1 MEWNKDKSLWLS
13 KICIKLFTIIMIVI
27 AVFAP
32 KIFAALIKV
41 RVAYLGGT
49 LPYFLISTYTACV
62 PATIAL
68 SGLWRLLDNIEK
80 GDVFI
85 ENNVQILRMLS
96 WRCIFAGVICLISSV
111 YYLPFMI
118 IAAAAGFV
126 GLLLRIVKN
135 VFARAVEIKE
145 ESDYTI

>member
-1 MEWNKDKSLWLS
+1 MEWSKDNSIRLS
-13 KICIKLFTIIMIVI
+13 KIFIKFFTITMVVV

-32 KIFAALIKV
+32 KIFSALIEL

-49 LPYFLISTYTACV
+49 LPYFLISTYTLCV
-62 PATIAL
+62 PAVVAL
-68 SGLWRLLDNIEK
+68 YGLWQLLDNISK

-85 ENNVQILRMLS
+85 ENNVQIMRMLS
-96 WRCIFAGVICLISSV
+96 WRCIFAGGICFASAA

-118 IAAAAGFV
+118 IAVAAGFV

>member
-1 MEWNKDKSLWLS
+1 MEWNNDKSLWLS
-13 KICIKLFTIIMIVI
+13 KICIKIFTIIMIIV

-32 KIFAALIKV
+32 KIFSALIEI

-49 LPYFLISTYTACV
+49 LPYFLISTYTLCV
-62 PATIAL
+62 PAVVAL
-68 SGLWRLLDNIEK
+68 YGLWQLLDNIEK
-80 GDVFI
+80 DDVFI
-85 ENNVQILRMLS
+85 DKNVEIMRMLS
-96 WRCIFAGVICLISSV
+96 WRCIFAGAICFVSAV

-135 VFARAVEIKE
+135 VFARAVEIKQDN
-145 ESDYTI
+145 DYTI

>member
-1 MEWNKDKSLWLS
+1 MEWNKDKSVWLS
-13 KICIKLFTIIMIVI
+13 KICIKIFTVTMIVV

-32 KIFAALIKV
+32 KIFSALIEI
-41 RVAYLGGT
+41 RTAYLGGT
-49 LPYFLISTYTACV
+49 LPYFLTSTYTLCV

-68 SGLWRLLDNIEK
+68 HGLWQLLDNIEK

-85 ENNVQILRMLS
+85 DKNVQILRMLS
-96 WRCIFAGVICLISSV
+96 WACIFAGGICLISSV
-111 YYLPFMI
+111 YYMPFLI
-118 IAAAAGFV
+118 IAAAASFV
-126 GLLLRIVKN
+126 GLLLRVVKN

>member
-1 MEWNKDKSLWLS
+1 MDWNKDRSLWLS
-13 KICIKLFTIIMIVI
+13 KICIKLFTITMIVV

-32 KIFAALIKV
+32 KIFSVLIEV

-62 PATIAL
+62 PAVIAL
-68 SGLWRLLDNIEK
+68 AGLWRLLDNIEK

-85 ENNVQILRMLS
+85 DNNVQILRMLS
-96 WRCIFAGVICLISSV
+96 WRCIFAGVICLFSSS
-111 YYLPFMI
+111 YYLPFLI
-118 IAAAAGFV
+118 IAAAASFV

-135 VFARAVEIKE
+135 VFARAVEIKQ
-145 ESDYTI
+145 DNDFTI